1 MHAYEVFYLPSDL
14 FAWIE
19 VQSVITG
26 QSGAN
31 WDGPYRSRQGN
42 KMLFKGVFKLDER
55 KIDYEGKGTFQYHP
69 GIENKMYWQ

>member
-1 MHAYEVFYLPSDL
+1 MHAYEVFYLPSVL

-26 QSGAN
+26 HSGAN

-42 KMLFKGVFKLDER
+42 KMLFKGVFKFDEANVKNKPLGQR
-55 KIDYEGKGTFQYHP
+55 DFPVQP
-69 GIENKMYWQ
+69 GY